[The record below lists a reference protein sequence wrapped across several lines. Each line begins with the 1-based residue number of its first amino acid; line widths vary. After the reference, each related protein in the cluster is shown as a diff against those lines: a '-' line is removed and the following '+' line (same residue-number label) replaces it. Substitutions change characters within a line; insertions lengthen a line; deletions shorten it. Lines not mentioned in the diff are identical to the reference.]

1 MMMMMMM
8 MMLFPIEMES
18 AMCNSG
24 DAKPGPP
31 NLSPVVDS
39 FEQTTVQTSEYGKR
53 VLITSREHQV
63 EMNVLHMYG
72 DDPYEWGKAHGELMK
87 KEIQEF
93 IPKVKEY
100 VASEIK
106 NDSKLEWAIELGV
119 DVALDLSY
127 EVTKKYTPSYVMQEI
142 RGISDGS
149 GVHVDDIRRVMWLG
163 ELTRGSCSMFGAWG
177 NATRD
182 SRDGKLLQLRALD
195 WDTEGP
201 FRDYHLI
208 TVYHPS
214 ESSEF
219 NTFANLGFV
228 GWIASITGMNR
239 NGLSVS
245 EIGVS
250 MPDASFG
257 KERYLAPGYPFG
269 FLIRDILQSDR
280 SLDDSINRIEN
291 AKRTCDLLLGV
302 GDGNANAFRG
312 FQYAPDVANVFDDEN
327 LEPVE
332 DWHQRIDDVVYWG
345 MDWVCP
351 VDNRFL
357 HDQLVKYH
365 GNISAEVT
373 IRNMLSYVGTGDLHI
388 AIYDHFN
395 SLMYVST
402 AASRNQTGPLEA
414 YRRPFL
420 KLDMGKI
427 WEESI

>member
-1 MMMMMMM
+1 MGTS
-8 MMLFPIEMES
+8 FSPS
-18 AMCNSG
+18 
-24 DAKPGPP
+24 
-31 NLSPVVDS
+31 LSLS
-39 FEQTTVQTSEYGKR
+39 FHQHYIKHVQ
-53 VLITSREHQV
+53 
-63 EMNVLHMYG
+63 
-72 DDPYEWGKAHGELMK
+72 
-87 KEIQEF
+87 
-93 IPKVKEY
+93 
-100 VASEIK
+100 
-106 NDSKLEWAIELGV
+106 
-119 DVALDLSY
+119 
-127 EVTKKYTPSYVMQEI
+127 
-142 RGISDGS
+142 
-149 GVHVDDIRRVMWLG
+149 
-163 ELTRGSCSMFGAWG
+163 G

-182 SRDGKLLQLRALD
+182 SRDGNLLQLRALD

-208 TVYHPS
+208 TVYHPT
-214 ESSEF
+214 EDSEF

-228 GWIASITGMNR
+228 GWIASITGMSQS
-239 NGLSVS
+239 GLSVS

-280 SLDDSINRIEN
+280 SLDDSINRIVN

-312 FQYAPDVANVFDDEN
+312 FQYAPDVANVYDDEN

-332 DWHQRIDDVVYWG
+332 DWHPRIDDVVYWG

-351 VDNRFL
+351 VDNQFL

-365 GNISAEVT
+365 GNISAEIT

-414 YRRPFL
+414 YRRPFFRF
-420 KLDMGKI
+420 DMNEI
-427 WEESI
+427 WNETL